1 MKWVLLGPLWV
12 YRRLISPMLPASCRY
27 YPSCSAYAVGAIERH
42 GAVKGVVLGTKRLF
56 RCHPW
61 AAGGVD
67 PVPDEF
73 HWWNDRHRPVSVS
86 KELSS

>member
-1 MKWVLLGPLWV
+1 MRWLALAPLRV
-12 YRRLISPMLPASCRY
+12 YQKLISPMLPATCRY
-27 YPSCSAYAVGAIERH
+27 YPSCSNYAVQAIERH
-42 GAVKGVVLGTKRLF
+42 GVLKGTWLGIKRLA

-73 HWWNDRHRPVSVS
+73 RWWTHGHTTVS
-86 KELSS
+86 KELS

>member
-1 MKWVLLGPLWV
+1 MKWLALAPLHL
-12 YRRLISPMLPASCRY
+12 YRRWISPMLPATCRY
-27 YPSCSAYAVGAIERH
+27 YPSCSNYAVQAIEKH
-42 GAVKGVVLGTKRLF
+42 GVLKGSWLGIKRLA

-73 HWWNDRHRPVSVS
+73 RWWAHGPATVS
-86 KELSS
+86 KELS